1 MEGKKKRGKKDKGK
15 APATPATAGAA
26 AIVGAMLVFE
36 DDANDDGPREIT
48 VGGGGGGGEGGAESY
63 LNVGRSDEATSPRG
77 RRGATKSP
85 NSTRRR
91 ISGPVGKIFQVQFHI
106 IYIQKWAMF

>member
-48 VGGGGGGGEGGAESY
+48 VGVGGEGGAESY